1 MKYILNETPV
11 RTSNNFRINDI
22 TLDLDIKEKELSKL
36 NVKGIDLNE
45 SINDDFS
52 SKINLHNTKYR

>member
-22 TLDLDIKEKELSKL
+22 TLDLDIEEKELSKL
-36 NVKGIDLNE
+36 KE
-45 SINDDFS
+45 
-52 SKINLHNTKYR
+52 